1 MHEQGPFLKAS
12 GPRSTGPHA
21 VTEGA
26 TAPAKKQRKP
36 HAVMEADRTT
46 ASSER
51 SAVKQIEQARLY
63 PYGTQPAGR
72 HRRTAMEPG
81 RMRWYPPLPA
91 CPPARDKFCIDHAEH
106 KEPGSTIRRY
116 IIWRNKHAAD
126 IRLRTVVTRVNVA

>member
-21 VTEGA
+21 ATEGA

-36 HAVMEADRTT
+36 HAIMEADRTT

-63 PYGTQPAGR
+63 PYGKTQPVGR

-91 CPPARDKFCIDHAEH
+91 CPRQVLHRPCRAQRAGQHDAPLHH
-106 KEPGSTIRRY
+106 P
-116 IIWRNKHAAD
+116 RNKHTAD
-126 IRLRTVVTRVNVA
+126 IRLRTVVTRFNVA